1 MATVQEIA
9 SLRLLVAEP
18 DDAEPYTDAA
28 LSARLDADGDM
39 NKTAYNIW
47 GEKAASWAGL
57 ADISEGG
64 SSRKQGDLHEQ
75 ALNMA
80 KHFAGLISDG
90 SPTPGGPGVRIAKLR
105 RP

>member
-1 MATVQEIA
+1 MATAEQIA
-9 SLRLLVAEP
+9 SLRLLIAEP

-28 LSARLDADGDM
+28 LSARLDADA
-39 NKTAYNIW
+39 NATLTAYNIW
-47 GEKAASWAGL
+47 TEKAAAWAGL

-80 KHFAGLISDG
+80 KYFKGQIEDG
-90 SPTPGGPGVRIAKLR
+90 TPVTGGVTRIR
-105 RP
+105 RLKR

>member
-1 MATVQEIA
+1 MATPEQIS

-28 LSARLDADGDM
+28 LSVRLDLDGNI
-39 NKTAYNIW
+39 NKTAFAIW
-47 GEKAASWAGL
+47 TEKAAAWAGL
-57 ADISEGG
+57 ADITEGG

-80 KHFAGLISDG
+80 KQFSALLTEGAPTVGG
-90 SPTPGGPGVRIAKLR
+90 STRIKSLR